1 MYKKILVPVDG
12 SDLSKKAVSSAAKFA
27 SEIGASIVFC
37 NVINSS
43 PFFYYGIG
51 AIFSAESIGLYK
63 EHLLSV
69 SKDIL
74 TEAHDVALQDGVNS
88 EMVSLDNEE
97 IYQGIIQ
104 SAKAKNCDLI
114 FMASHGYSDAQ
125 SLLLGGQT
133 SKVLAHSPIPV
144 LVNR

>member
-12 SDLSKKAVSSAAKFA
+12 SDLSKKAVISAAKFA

-51 AIFSAESIGLYK
+51 SIFSPESISLYK
-63 EHLLSV
+63 EHLFSI

-74 TEAHDVALQDGVNS
+74 TEVQTIAEQNS
-88 EMVSLDNEE
+88 AKSEILSIDSEE
-97 IYQGIIQ
+97 TYQGIIEG
-104 SAKAKNCDLI
+104 AKSKNCDLI
-114 FMASHGYSDAQ
+114 FMSSHGYGAVESV
-125 SLLLGGQT
+125 LLGGQT